1 LSNIAI
7 AARSG
12 RMNMLEDFT
21 TPERN
26 MRPSRIGNLAVIAHV
41 LAHLKLKEDLAAPGA
56 KMGGCHKE
64 FRF

>member
-1 LSNIAI
+1 
-7 AARSG
+7 
-12 RMNMLEDFT
+12 MNMLEDFT